1 MIMSVKGTHRDFDT
15 RWAAV
20 LNRDRAADG
29 RFVYAV
35 RSTGIYCRP
44 SCPSRRPERR
54 HVQFFGSSSQAE
66 EAGFRPCKR
75 CAPARAEAMD
85 PAARLA
91 ADIARL
97 LQNQRG
103 PVSLEELSQAT
114 GRSVRHLRRVFK
126 RVTGLSP
133 RQVTMARRV
142 RALKHRLRHADT
154 VTRAQYDVGFGSS
167 SRLYERAEAAL
178 GMTPA
183 TYRKGG
189 EGTRIGYVIVPTSL
203 GKLLVAGTARGLC
216 AVRFGGSDA
225 SLAQSLRAEF
235 PRAILE
241 PDAPRVSLWA
251 ASLKAQTDGLKPS
264 ALLPL
269 DIQATAFQLRVWEE
283 LRRIPFGETRTYT
296 DVARAVGRP
305 RAARA
310 VARAC
315 ATNRAALAVPCHRVV
330 REDGSLGGYR
340 WGLDRKQALLRRER
354 GKSAAGEDDGR
365 RAPVASSPRSPERH
379 RRTTDH

>member
-1 MIMSVKGTHRDFDT
+1 MIMSVNGTHRDFDT

-20 LNRDRAADG
+20 LNRDRAEDG

-35 RSTGIYCRP
+35 RTTGIYCRP
-44 SCPSRRPERR
+44 SCPSRRPARR
-54 HVQFFGSSSQAE
+54 HVRFFESSSQAE
-66 EAGFRPCKR
+66 KAGFRPCKR
-75 CAPARAEAMD
+75 CAPARAEATD

-97 LQNQRG
+97 LRNQSG
-103 PVSLEELSQAT
+103 PVSLEELSRAT

-142 RALKHRLRHADT
+142 RALKHRLRQADT

-167 SRLYERAEAAL
+167 SRLYERAEGAL

-203 GKLLVAGTARGLC
+203 GKLLVAGTARGLS
-216 AVRFGGSDA
+216 AVRFGESNA
-225 SLAQSLRAEF
+225 ALTASLRAEF
-235 PRAILE
+235 PRAVLE
-241 PDAPRVSLWA
+241 PDEPRVSLWA

-283 LRRIPFGETRTYT
+283 LRRIPFGETRTYA

-340 WGLDRKQALLRRER
+340 WGLDRKQELLRRER
-354 GKSAAGEDDGR
+354 GSA
-365 RAPVASSPRSPERH
+365 
-379 RRTTDH
+379 